1 MKKIV
6 ETEIKITKN
15 YNQNNLTRILNNFNY
30 KKLFVIIDTSDNTI
44 IQEFLKN
51 KNIEIITKKALRKQS
66 PYILSIIDKANE
78 YIIDELSNY
87 DTDLLI
93 VDYKEKIINYIM
105 DNLNKIN
112 IYNLVNKNDVEFVI
126 DYWKS
131 ESRIHILLNSLK
143 YSKEFLK
150 NEKLIR

>member
-15 YNQNNLTRILNNFNY
+15 YNQNNLTIILNNFNY

-87 DTDLLI
+87 DADLLI

-112 IYNLVNKNDVEFVI
+112 IYNLVNKNDAEFVI

-131 ESRIHILLNSLK
+131 ESRIHILLNSSK

>member
-87 DTDLLI
+87 DADLLI

-105 DNLNKIN
+105 HNLNKIN
-112 IYNLVNKNDVEFVI
+112 IYNLVNKNDAEFVI

-131 ESRIHILLNSLK
+131 ESRIHILLNSSK

>member
-78 YIIDELSNY
+78 YIIGELSNY
-87 DTDLLI
+87 DADLLI

-105 DNLNKIN
+105 NNLNKIN

-131 ESRIHILLNSLK
+131 ESRIHILLNSSK

>member
-87 DTDLLI
+87 DVDLLI

-131 ESRIHILLNSLK
+131 ESRIHILLNSSK